1 MPRFFIDYIPE
12 ERAVLTGTDGHHIAK
27 SLRMRPGESLILCD
41 SIGMDY
47 HCEIERVEGDTVTVK
62 VLHFCQSVSEP
73 TVHVTLYQ
81 AFPKADKMDSV
92 VQKAVELGVTRIVPM
107 LSERCVSRPDEK
119 AVKKKIDRWQ
129 KISEEAAKQSGRGVI
144 PQVSMPLSFRSA
156 IQEAIETGKALFFYE
171 GGGEHISSLV
181 DSEIRELSLFIGPE
195 GGFASSEV
203 QFAKEQGVSVATLGP
218 RILRT
223 ETAPIAARAAVML
236 ATDNL

>member
-1 MPRFFIDYIPE
+1 
-12 ERAVLTGTDGHHIAK
+12 
-27 SLRMRPGESLILCD
+27 
-41 SIGMDY
+41 
-47 HCEIERVEGDTVTVK
+47 
-62 VLHFCQSVSEP
+62 
-73 TVHVTLYQ
+73 
-81 AFPKADKMDSV
+81 MDSV

-223 ETAPIAARAAVML
+223 ETAPIAALAAVML